1 MPDRELESELRELG
15 ALIDYPPTPDLA
27 GSAREALEE
36 EANDQPRRTWMTFPA
51 IRWAAVAAAFVLVV
65 AVPSLSPGL
74 RATIGDWFVTQ
85 GVYNA
90 GEPAFEAGSPERQTE
105 AGAPRAGESKSG
117 ESLAPRFSGE
127 MITLREARSRMDGAL
142 LLPRT
147 PSLGKPDEVYA
158 NGTFG
163 KDGIVLV
170 YRDGLPPLGDT
181 EFSLVLTETPGEM
194 GPAYLSG
201 KTTAGSDLERVNVDG
216 GPGYWGSAGRIPS
229 AMDPH
234 LPGNVLLW
242 EQGSVALRLEADVHR
257 EQAIRIAESVR

>member
-1 MPDRELESELRELG
+1 M
-15 ALIDYPPTPDLA
+15 
-27 GSAREALEE
+27 
-36 EANDQPRRTWMTFPA
+36 
-51 IRWAAVAAAFVLVV
+51 RWVAVAAAFVLVV

-74 RATIGDWFVTQ
+74 RATIGDWFVAQ
-85 GVYNA
+85 GVHNA
-90 GEPAFEAGSPERQTE
+90 GEPAVDAGSPERQTE
-105 AGAPRAGESKSG
+105 AAAPRADESKSG

-127 MITLREARSRMDGAL
+127 MITLREAQARMDGAL

-158 NGTFG
+158 NGTSG

-181 EFSLVLTETPGEM
+181 GFSLVLTEMPGEM
-194 GPAYLSG
+194 GPTYLGG
-201 KTTAGSDLERVNVDG
+201 KSTVGSELERVSVDRD
-216 GPGYWGSAGRIPS
+216 PGYWGSAGRIPS
-229 AMDPH
+229 AMDPP

-242 EQGSVALRLEADVHR
+242 EQGGVALRLEADVHK